1 MLVFGG
7 MIMEKAHVM
16 KFKEVKTNSLQL
28 NFCGYAQTESLH
40 SYGPAVRPHYL
51 IHCIMSGEGYY
62 SIEDTKYHLKKG
74 QGFLIEPD
82 ILTFYRS
89 DVENPWEYVWI
100 GFSGSDAKQ
109 ILEKIGLNITNPIF
123 TFEDSDAI
131 YQIVKDVV
139 AYPNLGIANELR
151 ITGLLYKFLSLI
163 AQSTIDL
170 SKSEDKK
177 NIYVEKAIEF
187 IKNNYYSGI
196 KIRDIA
202 NYIGINR
209 SYLYTL
215 FTKYTGITPQQYLN
229 TFRISRAKEL
239 LTFTDFSIESISIS
253 CGYRDPLVF
262 AKAFR
267 QLTGMSP
274 SNFRREKDKKKL

>member
-1 MLVFGG
+1 
-7 MIMEKAHVM
+7 MEKAHVM

-40 SYGPAVRPHYL
+40 SYGPAVRPYYL

-62 SIEDTKYHLKKG
+62 CIGDTKYHLKKG

-100 GFSGSDAKQ
+100 GFSGSNAKH

-123 TFEDSDAI
+123 NFKDHYVI
-131 YQIVKDVV
+131 YQIVKDIMKDSS
-139 AYPNLGIANELR
+139 LSIANELH

-163 AQSTIDL
+163 AHSSIDL

-177 NIYVEKAIEF
+177 NIYVEKAIEY

-196 KIRDIA
+196 RISDIS

-215 FTKYTGITPQQYLN
+215 FIKYTGISPQQYLN

-267 QLTGMSP
+267 QFIGMSP
-274 SNFRREKDKKKL
+274 SRFRREKIKRKS